1 MDDKMTFREAQL
13 LVIGAEAT
21 KGRKPECVTLN
32 NLQVFQIG
40 DLLQVTEIRIDSPC
54 VIVKVAEGPESYLPV
69 ESLSEKVVDECIDI
83 LREVAFNVD
92 EYNEHL

>member
-1 MDDKMTFREAQL
+1 M

-21 KGRKPECVTLN
+21 KGRKSEYVALN

-40 DLLQVTEIRIDSPC
+40 DLVQVTEIRLDSPC
-54 VIVKVAEGPESYLPV
+54 VIVKVAEGPESYVPI

-83 LREVAFNVD
+83 LREVAYNVD

>member
-1 MDDKMTFREAQL
+1 MEKMTFREAQL
-13 LVIGAEAT
+13 LVIGAEAR

-40 DLLQVTEIRIDSPC
+40 DLLEVTEIRLDSPC
-54 VIVKVAEGPESYLPV
+54 VIVTFVEGPASFIPV
-69 ESLSEKVVDECIDI
+69 ESLSEKVVDECIEI